1 VSIQKLRS
9 HWGFSRTPFGKDLAP
24 SMLHR
29 HPGHGEAV
37 ARISWCVE
45 EAAIG
50 VVTGEVGAGKTVAV
64 RAALADLDSSRHSV
78 IYLGNPAIGARGI
91 YTTIVSHLG
100 QVPRFHRCSL
110 IPQAQEAL
118 AYEVAERGRKVVL
131 VVDEAHLLAADQL
144 EELRL
149 LTNADMDSASPFALV
164 LAGQPTLRQRLRLG
178 AFAALDQ
185 RVALRYAL
193 PPLSQPDTA
202 DYIAHHLKLAGRA
215 DTLFSDEAVARVHQ
229 ASRGLPRAVN
239 NLALQALV
247 AAYAAGASIVDD
259 KAARAA
265 VAEVTA
271 E

>member
-1 VSIQKLRS
+1 MSIQRLRS
-9 HWGFSRTPFGKDLAP
+9 HWGFSRTPFTKDLAP

-29 HPGHGEAV
+29 HAGHAEAV
-37 ARISWCVE
+37 ARISWCVD

-50 VVTGEVGAGKTVAV
+50 VITGEVGAGKTVAL
-64 RAALADLDSSRHSV
+64 RAALGELDASRHTV
-78 IYLGNPAIGARGI
+78 IYLGNPAVGARGL
-91 YTTIVSHLG
+91 YAAIVQRLG
-100 QVPRFHRCSL
+100 GVPRYYKHTL
-110 IPQAQEAL
+110 IPQATDAL
-118 AYEVAERGRKVVL
+118 AAEVAERGRRVVL
-131 VVDEAHLLAADQL
+131 VVDEAHLLSADQL

-149 LTNADMDSASPFALV
+149 LTNAEMDSASLFALV
-164 LAGQPTLRQRLRLG
+164 LVGQPTLRQRLRLG

-193 PPLSQPDTA
+193 PPMSQTDTG
-202 DYIAHHLKLAGRA
+202 DYLAHHLRLAGRT
-215 DTLFSDEAVARVHQ
+215 DTLFSDDAIARIHK

-239 NLALQALV
+239 NLAIQALI

-265 VAEVTA
+265 VTEVTA

>member
-1 VSIQKLRS
+1 MSIGRLRS
-9 HWGFSRTPFGKDLAP
+9 HWGFSRMPFGKDLAP

-29 HPGHGEAV
+29 HPGHAEAV
-37 ARISWCVE
+37 ARISWCVDE
-45 EAAIG
+45 SAIG

-64 RAALADLDSSRHSV
+64 RAALADLDTSRHSV
-78 IYLGNPAIGARGI
+78 IYLGNPAIGARGL

-110 IPQAQEAL
+110 VPQAQEAL
-118 AYEVAERGRKVVL
+118 AAELAERGRRVVV
-131 VVDEAHLLAADQL
+131 VVDEADLLGPDQL

-149 LTNADMDSASPFALV
+149 LTNAQMDSVSPFALV
-164 LAGQPTLRQRLRLG
+164 LAGQPLLRHRLRLG

-193 PPLSQPDTA
+193 PPLSQSDTA
-202 DYIAHHLKLAGRA
+202 DYIAHHLKLAGRS
-215 DTLFSDEAVARVHQ
+215 DTLFSDDAIARLHK

-239 NLALQALV
+239 NLAVQALM

-265 VAEVTA
+265 VTEVSS